1 MKFKQQILNKHD
13 NDNWTKV
20 CTADNENFILKQ
32 CDCNSIHEIVLTIND
47 INNIQKFIIKG
58 FIK

>member
-1 MKFKQQILNKHD
+1 MEFKQKILNQQ

-20 CTADNENFILKQ
+20 CTSDNENFILKQ
-32 CDCNSIHEIVLTIND
+32 CDGNSIHEIVLTIND